1 MDPFTVLG
9 PCRPGIAGAADGA
22 TAVAVI
28 ACAAGKP
35 AGEVKDFQVH
45 DAGNGVGVGV
55 GEAVDVMTSLMED
68 KDGGQLH
75 TPTPVSTTCF
85 NFTIQQVRS
94 GFAPFNELPEN
105 QYQHYRLRQRAHNK
119 ALIPKTTYLSDRDYI
134 MRMLVPSVL

>member
-1 MDPFTVLG
+1 MGPFTILG
-9 PCRPGIAGAADGA
+9 PCPPGIAGAADGA

-28 ACAAGKP
+28 ACAAG
-35 AGEVKDFQVH
+35 AEVKDFQLH
-45 DAGNGVGVGV
+45 DAGNGVGV

-68 KDGGQLH
+68 KDGGQLR

-134 MRMLVPSVL
+134 MRVLYKNCY